1 MTDEG
6 SLISAG
12 RRMVN
17 RNKRYIFW
25 FWLLNLTLAQFGTAA
40 FRNQAHGVLDH
51 SLLSDRLVHGFDL
64 PVFAELLTR
73 PETGSMAGSAK
84 SAMYF
89 AILFFVASL
98 LLMPGVLEGYTSEG
112 RLSREEFF
120 RTCGRNL
127 WRFVRLL
134 LFFLIIAGPIAVVVF
149 FVVLPALEK
158 AAGLSTNEK
167 MPFYT
172 QLVALLMTFLIM
184 TTIRIWFD
192 LAQVDVVVRDQNAVR
207 RSVAVGFRYT
217 RRHVFRL
224 LFAYVA
230 VALVALLVLVAGV
243 WAWHL
248 LVPPSSV
255 LGAFLISQIM
265 LILLLWSRFWQRAAA
280 AAYHLR
286 EASVAV
292 SAAPLPEPVPLPGPA
307 APLVPP
313 APEGT
318 APA

>member
-6 SLISAG
+6 TLISAG
-12 RRMVN
+12 RRIVN

-25 FWLLNLTLAQFGTAA
+25 FWLLNLTLAEFGTAA

-64 PVFAELLTR
+64 PVFVELLTR
-73 PETGSMAGSAK
+73 PETGSMAGATMP
-84 SAMYF
+84 AMYF

-120 RTCGRNL
+120 RACGRNL

-134 LFFLIIAGPIAVVVF
+134 LLFVIIAGPIAGVF
-149 FVVLPALEK
+149 IGIREALIK
-158 AAGLSTNEK
+158 AAGYSTNELL
-167 MPFYT
+167 PFYT
-172 QLVALLMTFLIM
+172 SLIVSSVIFVIM

-224 LFAYVA
+224 LFTYVA
-230 VALVALLVLVAGV
+230 IALVALLVLVAGV
-243 WAWHL
+243 GAWHF

-280 AAYHLR
+280 AAYYLR

-292 SAAPLPEPVPLPGPA
+292 SVAPLPEPVPLPGPA